1 MWEAIA
7 WLAIFTA
14 WISVFSDFLVDAI
27 EVLSHWCDGWF
38 LWHLFYL
45 SHFLANTLFCGGRDF
60 VWTDTASCL
69 QGASKAWKIPV
80 AFISTVLLPI
90 VGNAAE
96 HASAVMFAM
105 KDKLVS
111 SSLTLLISL
120 MTSFTIIL
128 WDSHLSFI
136 GPFPWSRHRV
146 FDTDIHVCGGLFNY
160 VLLTTIRLN
169 HLEVD
174 WAVLHLSLF
183 SY

>member
-1 MWEAIA
+1 MQSRYYISLMW
-7 WLAIFTA
+7 WMIFMA
-14 WISVFSDFLVDAI
+14 LILSVTIFSKHF
-27 EVLSHWCDGWF
+27 VLS
-38 LWHLFYL
+38 
-45 SHFLANTLFCGGRDF
+45 GRDF

-80 AFISTVLLPI
+80 AFISNVLLPI

-120 MTSFTIIL
+120 MTSFTVIF